1 MASINATTGGER
13 TAATATP
20 DLPAARAVH
29 FSHPAPYVC
38 SWLLLRRIESLGVA
52 WPAIH
57 FIPWCRAVARDR
69 EPRLRHQTR
78 QRSAQVSLPRVFLG
92 VIGRA
97 QRPAAWRGKKN
108 LPTTWVGNGRAGRCV
123 RACVRVGLTYGLGL
137 QGLEATQTAAAAAD
151 GPVTRGPCSPTL
163 PNQDTEKS
171 ERARAGGRPYRP
183 ARTRVQESNAG
194 SALQCSCNA

>member
-1 MASINATTGGER
+1 M
-13 TAATATP
+13 
-20 DLPAARAVH
+20 
-29 FSHPAPYVC
+29 
-38 SWLLLRRIESLGVA
+38 
-52 WPAIH
+52 
-57 FIPWCRAVARDR
+57 
-69 EPRLRHQTR
+69 
-78 QRSAQVSLPRVFLG
+78 
-92 VIGRA
+92 
-97 QRPAAWRGKKN
+97 QRPAASERPRRRRRTCRQLAPSTSATQPVRALLAPATTNRKPRRRLAGHPLHSVVPCRGPRPRASPPPPNSSAVSTSLPPPRFPRRDWQSTAAGSVEGGKN